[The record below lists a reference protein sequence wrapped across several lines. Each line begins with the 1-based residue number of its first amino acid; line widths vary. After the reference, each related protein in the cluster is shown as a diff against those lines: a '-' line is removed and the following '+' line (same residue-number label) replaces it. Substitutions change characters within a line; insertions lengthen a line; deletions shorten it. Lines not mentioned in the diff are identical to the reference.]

1 MATTT
6 YLSNPAVLTVDTVD
20 LKDQASAVTLELGY
34 ASLDRTAFGDTG
46 SQMTAG
52 LQTVSGTITFYVDY
66 GASGVEATINAAL
79 GDGTTDIVVKKDN
92 AAISASN
99 PEYTI
104 TDTMYRQRAHHLHR
118 GRAAGHGS
126 VVRGRYVGARHHAVA
141 TTRGDTD
148 GQSRHRQAA
157 PLHHH
162 KRHLDSPDRRV
173 QEHCS
178 F

>member
-6 YLSNPAVLTVDTVD
+6 YLSNPAVLTIDTVD

-79 GDGTTDIVVKKDN
+79 GDGTTDIVVRKSSGAI
-92 AAISASN
+92 AADN

-104 TDTMYRQRAHHLHR
+104 TDTMIASAPITYTVGELQVMEVSFE
-118 GRAAGHGS
+118 GGTW
-126 VVRGRYVGARHHAVA
+126 VRDV
-141 TTRGDTD
+141 T
-148 GQSRHRQAA
+148 
-157 PLHHH
+157 P
-162 KRHLDSPDRRV
+162 
-173 QEHCS
+173 
-178 F
+178 